1 LRRINEIKLE
11 KLLRGE
17 RRKLL
22 INFSNYGVFQVVNY
36 LIPVIT
42 IPYIVRVIGVE
53 KFGILSLAQA
63 VCYYFR
69 IIVEYG
75 FTITGVQLIAQN
87 QGNPEKK
94 GEIFSAILF
103 IQVILM
109 LIGFGIILIAT
120 LFISDIH
127 QYFWVYLFSYLAVP
141 ANLLLLL
148 WFYIGSEE
156 MRYLNY
162 INLISRITY
171 IILIFGF
178 IRTAKDYIFIP
189 LITDG
194 SLLFAGIFSLLFVL
208 KKFDLKP
215 RWVGWKK
222 IKFYLIDGWPLFIS
236 NFATNLYRNSNII
249 ILGILANKEVVG
261 IYSAGEKLIK
271 VFQSIFAP
279 ITQTFFPYISRL
291 KTEKSNNSLRTIKK
305 LLLNMGL
312 VGGFISIILFIAAK
326 PITIV
331 FLGKQFLPSVTVM
344 RIASSVVLFGV
355 LNYILGIIF
364 MSNFN
369 LKKEFSFCVIL
380 TGLLSIGICFVLSY
394 YLQYTGAAIAFASS
408 EIILFLLI
416 LYFIYKNRSRWTT
429 A

>member
-1 LRRINEIKLE
+1 MRLINEIKSGNF
-11 KLLRGE
+11 LRGE

-22 INFSNYGVFQVVNY
+22 INFSNYGVFQVINY

-87 QGNPEKK
+87 QDNREKK
-94 GEIFSAILF
+94 GEILSAILI
-103 IQVILM
+103 IQVIFM
-109 LIGFGIILIAT
+109 LVGLVLILSAP
-120 LFISDIH
+120 LFITDIH

-178 IRTAKDYIFIP
+178 IRTAEDYIFIP

-194 SLLFAGIFSLLFVL
+194 SLLLAGIFSLFFVL
-208 KKFDLKP
+208 KKFDLRP
-215 RWVGWKK
+215 RWIGWQK
-222 IKFYLIDGWPLFIS
+222 IKFYLSDGWPLFIS

-249 ILGILANKEVVG
+249 ILGILANKEIVG
-261 IYSAGEKLIK
+261 IYSAGEKLVK
-271 VFQSIFAP
+271 VFQSIFTP
-279 ITQTFFPYISRL
+279 IAQTFFPYISRL
-291 KTEKSNNSLRTIKK
+291 KTEKPNNSIRSIKK
-305 LLLNMGL
+305 LLMNMGL
-312 VGGFISIILFIAAK
+312 LGGFIAIILFIAAK
-326 PITIV
+326 PITLV
-331 FLGKQFLPSVTVM
+331 FLGNQFLPSVIVM
-344 RIASSVVLFGV
+344 RIASSVILFGV

-364 MSNFN
+364 MSNFD

-380 TGLLSIGICFVLSY
+380 TGLLSIGICFLLSY
-394 YLQYTGAAIAFASS
+394 YLQYIGAAIAFASS

-416 LYFIYKNRSRWTT
+416 LYFTYKNRNRW
-429 A
+429 AMV